1 MQKCLSLSDT
11 CRQMAK
17 GTRKYR
23 LNPQTLLYEADRVS
37 LGTRLSWIV
46 GFVCGS
52 LLLAFFWF
60 WVYSSVLGLEPPK
73 TVLLKK
79 RNARWASL
87 VEQMDRR
94 LDADQ
99 TTLEGLRIRDDEIYR
114 NIFGMNPVAPETR
127 DAGFG
132 GVNRYAYLD
141 GIPESSPLRKTALR
155 LDRLTKQA
163 YVQSK
168 SFDDVDA
175 LSRRAGD
182 MASCIPLI
190 IPVNPDPSKYRL
202 TSPFG
207 YRSDP
212 INGQTKFHSGLDFA
226 MDQGN
231 PIYAAGDGVVKT
243 VSNELYGYGNS
254 VIIDHGFGYETRYA
268 HMKIIYVVE
277 GMKVKRGECLGESG
291 RSGKVTGPHLH
302 YEVFYRGDHVN
313 PMDYIDLDMST
324 EEYMTMVRKV
334 EQESRNVLNKP
345 FERIR

>member
-1 MQKCLSLSDT
+1 
-11 CRQMAK
+11 MAK
-17 GTRKYR
+17 SIRKYR
-23 LNPQTLLYEADRVS
+23 LNPKTLLYETERTPLA
-37 LGTRLSWIV
+37 TRISWV
-46 GFVCGS
+46 LGFVVGS

-60 WVYSSVLGLEPPK
+60 WVYTSVLGLEPPK
-73 TVLLKK
+73 TTLLKK

-99 TTLEGLRIRDDEIYR
+99 ATLEGLQVRDDEIYR
-114 NIFGMNPVAPETR
+114 NIFGMNPIAPEIR
-127 DAGFG
+127 NAGFG

-141 GIPESSPLRKTALR
+141 VISDNSLLKKTALR

-190 IPVNPDPSKYRL
+190 PPVNPDPSKYSL

-212 INGQTKFHSGLDFA
+212 ISGVTTFHAGLDFA

-231 PIYAAGDGVVKT
+231 PIYATGDGVVKE

-254 VIIDHGFGYETRYA
+254 LVIDHGFGYETRYA

-277 GMKVKRGECLGESG
+277 GMQVKRGECLGESG
-291 RSGKVTGPHLH
+291 KSGKVTGPHLH

-313 PMDYIDLDMST
+313 PIDYIDLDMTS

>member
-1 MQKCLSLSDT
+1 
-11 CRQMAK
+11 MAK
-17 GTRKYR
+17 TIQKYR
-23 LNPQTLLYEADRVS
+23 LNPKTLLYETERTPLA
-37 LGTRLSWIV
+37 TRISWIL
-46 GFVCGS
+46 GFVVGS
-52 LLLAFFWF
+52 LFLAFFWF
-60 WVYSSVLGLEPPK
+60 WVYTSVLGLEPPK
-73 TVLLKK
+73 TTLLKK

-99 TTLEGLRIRDDEIYR
+99 ATLEGLQIRDDEIYR
-114 NIFGMNPVAPETR
+114 NIFGMNPIAPEIR
-127 DAGFG
+127 NAGFG

-141 GIPESSPLRKTALR
+141 VISDNSLLKKTALR

-190 IPVNPDPSKYRL
+190 PPVNPDPTKYSL

-212 INGQTKFHSGLDFA
+212 INGVTTFHAGLDFA

-231 PIYAAGDGVVKT
+231 PIYATGDGVVKE

-277 GMKVKRGECLGESG
+277 GMQVKRGECLGESG
-291 RSGKVTGPHLH
+291 KSGKVTGPHLH

-313 PMDYIDLDMST
+313 PIDYIDMDMTS
-324 EEYMTMVRKV
+324 EEYMTMVKKV

>member
-1 MQKCLSLSDT
+1 
-11 CRQMAK
+11 MAK
-17 GTRKYR
+17 SIRKYR
-23 LNPQTLLYEADRVS
+23 LNPKTLLYETERTPLA
-37 LGTRLSWIV
+37 TRISWV
-46 GFVCGS
+46 LGFVVGS

-60 WVYSSVLGLEPPK
+60 WVYTSVLGLEPPK
-73 TVLLKK
+73 TTLLKK

-99 TTLEGLRIRDDEIYR
+99 ATLEGLQIRDDEIYR
-114 NIFGMNPVAPETR
+114 NIFGMNPIAPEIR
-127 DAGFG
+127 NAGFG

-141 GIPESSPLRKTALR
+141 VISDNSLLKKTALR

-190 IPVNPDPSKYRL
+190 PPVNPDPSKYSL

-212 INGQTKFHSGLDFA
+212 ISGVTTFHAGLDFA

-231 PIYAAGDGVVKT
+231 PIYATGDGVVKE

-254 VIIDHGFGYETRYA
+254 LVIDHGFGYETRYA

-277 GMKVKRGECLGESG
+277 GMQVKRGECLGESG
-291 RSGKVTGPHLH
+291 KSGKVTGPHLH

-313 PMDYIDLDMST
+313 PIDYIDLDMTS

>member
-1 MQKCLSLSDT
+1 
-11 CRQMAK
+11 MAK
-17 GTRKYR
+17 SIRTYR
-23 LNPQTLLYEADRVS
+23 LNPQTLLYETERTP
-37 LGTRLSWIV
+37 LLTRLSWIL
-46 GFVCGS
+46 GFVAGS

-60 WVYSSVLGLEPPK
+60 WIYSSVLGLEPPK
-73 TVLLKK
+73 TLILKK
-79 RNARWASL
+79 RNARWTSL

-99 TTLEGLRIRDDEIYR
+99 ATLEGLQIRDDEIYR
-114 NIFGMNPVAPETR
+114 NIFGMNPIAPEIR
-127 DAGFG
+127 NAGFG

-141 GIPESSPLRKTALR
+141 VISENSLLKKTALR

-190 IPVNPDPSKYRL
+190 PPVNPDPSKYSL

-212 INGQTKFHSGLDFA
+212 ISGVTTFHAGLDFA

-231 PIYAAGDGVVKT
+231 PIYATGDGVVKE

-254 VIIDHGFGYETRYA
+254 LIIDHGFGYETRYA

-277 GMKVKRGECLGESG
+277 GMQVKRGECLGESG
-291 RSGKVTGPHLH
+291 KSGKVTGPHQH

-313 PMDYIDLDMST
+313 PIDYIDLDMTS

-334 EQESRNVLNKP
+334 EQESRNVLSKP

>member
-1 MQKCLSLSDT
+1 
-11 CRQMAK
+11 MAK
-17 GTRKYR
+17 SIRKYR
-23 LNPQTLLYEADRVS
+23 LNPQTLLYETERTP
-37 LGTRLSWIV
+37 LLTRLSWIL
-46 GFVCGS
+46 GFAAGS

-60 WVYSSVLGLEPPK
+60 WIYSSVLGLEPPK
-73 TVLLKK
+73 TLILKK
-79 RNARWASL
+79 RNARWTSL

-99 TTLEGLRIRDDEIYR
+99 ATLEGLQIRDDEIYR
-114 NIFGMNPVAPETR
+114 NIFGMNPIAPEIR
-127 DAGFG
+127 NAGFG

-141 GIPESSPLRKTALR
+141 VISENSLLKKTALR

-190 IPVNPDPSKYRL
+190 PPVNPDPSKYSL

-212 INGQTKFHSGLDFA
+212 ISGVTTFHAGLDFA

-231 PIYAAGDGVVKT
+231 PIYATGDGVVKE

-254 VIIDHGFGYETRYA
+254 LVIDHGFGYETRYA

-277 GMKVKRGECLGESG
+277 GMQVKRGECLGESG
-291 RSGKVTGPHLH
+291 KSGKVTGPHLH

-313 PMDYIDLDMST
+313 PIDYIDLDMTS

-334 EQESRNVLNKP
+334 EQESRNVLSKP